1 MQEREQKLIV
11 AGFGGQGVLLVG
23 RLLAYAGMIEDKKVT
38 WIPSYGPEM
47 RGGTANCT
55 VVLSERE
62 IGSPI
67 APVPDSVIVMNQP
80 SLDKFEPMLKENGL
94 LIANSN
100 MLTKKPTRKDLDI
113 VEIPVNGIA
122 SELGDDRVANMVA
135 LGAYIERTHI
145 VKMESISKA
154 LKTMLPERYHNLI
167 SLNEK
172 ALEMGAE
179 FAKEN
184 GGKNVEKF

>member
-55 VVLSERE
+55 VVLSDKE

-80 SLDKFEPMLKENGL
+80 SLDKFEPMLKETGL

-100 MLTKKPTRKDLDI
+100 MLTRKQTRKDLNI

-122 SELGDDRVANMVA
+122 SELGDERVANMVA
-135 LGAYIERTHI
+135 LGAYIEKTHI

-154 LKTMLPERYHNLI
+154 LKNMLPGRYQNLI
-167 SLNEK
+167 PLNEK
-172 ALEMGAE
+172 ALEMGAK
-179 FAKEN
+179 FTKEN
-184 GGKNVEKF
+184 GGEKC